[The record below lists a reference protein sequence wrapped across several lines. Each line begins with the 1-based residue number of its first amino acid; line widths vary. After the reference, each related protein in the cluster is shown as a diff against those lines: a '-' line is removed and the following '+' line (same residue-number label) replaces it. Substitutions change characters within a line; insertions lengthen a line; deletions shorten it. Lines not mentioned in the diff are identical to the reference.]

1 VPHRPVLF
9 AVFTAALLSA
19 GCQASDPAAPP
30 MVTPAL
36 TISRAKVALGTPV
49 DMTYKFVV
57 APDAKITS
65 DYTVMVHF
73 ADQDEQ
79 LMYTDDHTPPKPTSQ
94 WKPGETIEYTR
105 TFFTPV
111 YPYVG
116 PTTVEIG
123 MFAANEKLRMPM
135 AGTDTGHRS
144 YRIAT
149 FQLVPQNEG
158 VQMIYRD
165 GFHAVEGAAA
175 SGTGWHWTKKQA
187 TFAVTNPKKDSVFYF
202 DVDNPSALLN
212 APQQVTVTVNGMTLA
227 QFTVAPRE
235 TVRRKITIP
244 ASTWG
249 NAERV
254 DLVIDVDKTFIPSV
268 LSPESTDPRELGIR
282 VLHAAIVAP

>member
-1 VPHRPVLF
+1 VRFRPVLL
-9 AVFTAALLSA
+9 AVLAAACLVA
-19 GCQASDPAAPP
+19 ACQAGDPVAPP
-30 MVTPAL
+30 VVTPTL
-36 TISRAKVALGTPV
+36 TMSRERVALGTPV

-65 DYTVMVHF
+65 DYHVMVHF

-79 LMYTDDHTPPKPTSQ
+79 LMYADDHDPPKPTSQ

-116 PTTVEIG
+116 ATTVEIG
-123 MFAANEKLRMPM
+123 MFAPNEKLRMPM

-144 YRIAT
+144 YRVAS

-165 GFHAVEGAAA
+165 GFHAVEGATA
-175 SGTGWHWTKKQA
+175 SGTGSHWTKKQA
-187 TFAVTNPKKDSVFYF
+187 MFAVTNPKKDAVFYF

-212 APQQVTVTVNGMTLA
+212 APQQVTISMNGMTLE
-227 QFTVAPRE
+227 QFMLVPHE
-235 TVRRKITIP
+235 LMRRKIRIP

-249 NAERV
+249 SAERV
-254 DLVIDVDKTFIPSV
+254 ELVIDVDKTFIPSA
-268 LSPESTDPRELGIR
+268 LSDSKDPRELGIR
-282 VLHAAIVAP
+282 VIHAAIVAQ